1 MNAAVTDK
9 SCVLVTAGAAGIGLV
24 IAERFLEAGA
34 RVAVCDVIP
43 ATLDSALSSHQD
55 LIGVVADIGVPND
68 VDRLFEMLRAEMPRL
83 DVLVNNAGIGGP
95 RCPVDETSDE
105 EWDET
110 IRVNLSG
117 AFYCSKRAARIMKQQ
132 RSGCII
138 NISTTS
144 ARTGLPNRSAYV
156 ASKVGL
162 QGLTYN
168 LARELGPYNIRC
180 NAILP
185 GPIDNERGRVL
196 LQKLAERRGVTVEE
210 ALERRLSFVSMRT
223 RIQPREIAEMAFVLA
238 SDVGRHVSGQMISV
252 CGNAE
257 WEE

>member
-1 MNAAVTDK
+1 MTSVSTNKT
-9 SCVLVTAGAAGIGLV
+9 CVLVTGGAAGIGLV
-24 IAERFLEAGA
+24 IAQRFVESGA
-34 RVAVCDVIP
+34 RVAVCDIN
-43 ATLDSALSSHQD
+43 ASTLRDCLASHQD
-55 LIGVVADIGVPND
+55 LVGVIADVGAPKD
-68 VDRLFEMLRAEMPRL
+68 VDRMFETLRAELPRL

-95 RCPVDETSDE
+95 RGPVDETPDE
-105 EWDET
+105 EWAET

-117 AFYCSKRAARIMKQQ
+117 AFYVSKRAARIMKPQ

-144 ARTGLPNRSAYV
+144 ARTGLPNRVAYV

-162 QGLTYN
+162 QGLTLN
-168 LARELGPYNIRC
+168 LARELGPFNIRC

-196 LQKLAERRGVTVEE
+196 LQKLAERRGVSVEE

-223 RIQPREIAEMAFVLA
+223 RIQPREIAEMAYVLA
-238 SDVGRHVSGQMISV
+238 SDVGRHVSGQLISV
-252 CGNAE
+252 CGNTE

>member
-1 MNAAVTDK
+1 MF
-9 SCVLVTAGAAGIGLV
+9 
-24 IAERFLEAGA
+24 AELYGGR
-34 RVAVCDVIP
+34 
-43 ATLDSALSSHQD
+43 
-55 LIGVVADIGVPND
+55 
-68 VDRLFEMLRAEMPRL
+68 RL

-95 RCPVDETSDE
+95 RGPVDETPDA

-117 AFYCSKRAARIMKQQ
+117 AFYCSKRAAAIMKAQ

-138 NISTTS
+138 SISTTS
-144 ARTGLPNRSAYV
+144 ARTGLPNRAAYV

-168 LARELGPYNIRC
+168 LARELGPFNIRA
-180 NAILP
+180 NAIQP
-185 GPIDNERGRVL
+185 GPIENERGNAL
-196 LQKLAERRGVTVEE
+196 LQKLAERRGVTVQE
-210 ALERRLSFVSMRT
+210 ALARRLGFVSMRT
-223 RIQPREIAEMAFVLA
+223 RIQPSEIADMAFVLA
-238 SDVGRHVSGQMISV
+238 SDTGRHVSGQTISV